1 MMDAW
6 VDRIFGALSQAFD
19 RDSAFTPILTAAQE
33 LDFEHCAYGMRLAL
47 PVSNP
52 KTFMVNN
59 YPEPWQRRYSD
70 SGYLDIDPTAIHGRR
85 SQTAI
90 VWSDAVFQDAG
101 QMWSEARSF
110 DLKVGIAQS
119 TFGGNGSVSMLTLSR
134 LLKYSPACGLN
145 PPALARLFRQFPH
158 LEIQHSIR
166 PVFCLSRPISRL
178 FFPHTRPCR
187 RICPRLRSRVRL

>member
-1 MMDAW
+1 MFTDKASGKDTRRPELERLLAFVREGDTVVVHSMD
-6 VDRIFGALSQAFD
+6 
-19 RDSAFTPILTAAQE
+19 
-33 LDFEHCAYGMRLAL
+33 RLARNL
-47 PVSNP
+47 DDLRRLVQGL
-52 KTFMVNN
+52 T
-59 YPEPWQRRYSD
+59 QRGVRIEF
-70 SGYLDIDPTAIHGRR
+70 L
-85 SQTAI
+85 
-90 VWSDAVFQDAG
+90 
-101 QMWSEARSF
+101 
-110 DLKVGIAQS
+110 
-119 TFGGNGSVSMLTLSR
+119 NR